1 MIISRFQFPF
11 QRILDVK
18 ENEKSQAQLEMAE
31 SLKVQVDLE
40 RSVSSLEQQIY
51 AMRLRLEQRQL
62 DGLSITDLLK
72 EEEHIAYLERQLQQK
87 KNELMQAENQV
98 SEQKDT
104 LASKVK
110 EEKTWQSIKETRKE
124 EFQRDM
130 QILEQNEL
138 DDLTTVRAYLLTRNG

>member
-1 MIISRFQFPF
+1 
-11 QRILDVK
+11 
-18 ENEKSQAQLEMAE
+18 MAE

>member
-1 MIISRFQFPF
+1 
-11 QRILDVK
+11 
-18 ENEKSQAQLEMAE
+18 MAE

-40 RSVSSLEQQIY
+40 QSLATLEQEVY
-51 AMRLRLEQRQL
+51 SKRLRLEQRQL
-62 DGLSITDLLK
+62 DGMSITDLLK

-87 KNELMQAENQV
+87 KQQLNQV
-98 SEQKDT
+98 EEKLSEQKDT

>member
-1 MIISRFQFPF
+1 MIIARFQFPF

-40 RSVSSLEQQIY
+40 HSLATLEQEVY
-51 AMRLRLEQRQL
+51 SKRLRLEQRQL

-72 EEEHIAYLERQLQQK
+72 EEEHIAYLERLLQQK
-87 KNELMQAENQV
+87 KQQLNQIEEQL

-124 EFQRDM
+124 EFHRDM

>member
-1 MIISRFQFPF
+1 MIIARFQFPF

-18 ENEKSQAQLEMAE
+18 ENEKSQDQLEMAE

-40 RSVSSLEQQIY
+40 HSLATLEQEIY
-51 AMRLRLEQRQL
+51 SKRLRLEQRQL

-72 EEEHIAYLERQLQQK
+72 EEEHIAYLERLLQQK
-87 KNELMQAENQV
+87 KQQLNQIEEQL

-124 EFQRDM
+124 EFHRDM

>member
-1 MIISRFQFPF
+1 MIIARFQFPF

-40 RSVSSLEQQIY
+40 HSLATLEQEVY
-51 AMRLRLEQRQL
+51 SKRLRLEQRQL

-87 KNELMQAENQV
+87 KQQLNQIEEQL

-124 EFQRDM
+124 EFHRDM